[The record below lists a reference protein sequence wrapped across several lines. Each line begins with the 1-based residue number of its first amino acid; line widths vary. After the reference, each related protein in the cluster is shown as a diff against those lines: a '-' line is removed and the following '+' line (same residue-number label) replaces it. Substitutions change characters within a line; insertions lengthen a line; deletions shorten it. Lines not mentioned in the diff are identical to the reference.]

1 MLLFCNFANINHVND
16 ILFSVKYNRRL
27 EKSVP
32 LHYRHFNRSPNSSI
46 GHLEEQKL
54 RAKTESRKSEVLQV
68 MGNMMIQF
76 CKHREI
82 PSFVVS
88 DLVFHYSSYYKKIL
102 AKQNE
107 MNDVEKNTTE
117 YLHEPR

>member
-1 MLLFCNFANINHVND
+1 MLI
-16 ILFSVKYNRRL
+16 Y
-27 EKSVP
+27 
-32 LHYRHFNRSPNSSI
+32 
-46 GHLEEQKL
+46 
-54 RAKTESRKSEVLQV
+54 
-68 MGNMMIQF
+68 F
-76 CKHREI
+76 CKQEEI

>member
-1 MLLFCNFANINHVND
+1 MFQSIT
-16 ILFSVKYNRRL
+16 
-27 EKSVP
+27 
-32 LHYRHFNRSPNSSI
+32 LHYRHLNRSPNSSI

-54 RAKTESRKSEVLQV
+54 RAKTESRKKEALEVV
-68 MGNMMIQF
+68 GNMLIHF
-76 CKHREI
+76 CKHQEM

-117 YLHEPR
+117 YLHEPRYRFPL

>member
-1 MLLFCNFANINHVND
+1 MYVYTLFIH
-16 ILFSVKYNRRL
+16 
-27 EKSVP
+27 
-32 LHYRHFNRSPNSSI
+32 RHLNRSPNSSI
-46 GHLEEQKL
+46 GHLDEQKL
-54 RAKTESRKSEVLQV
+54 RSKTDCRKSEVLQV
-68 MGNMMIQF
+68 VGNLLIQF
-76 CKHREI
+76 CKHEEI

-107 MNDVEKNTTE
+107 MNDKEKNTSE

>member
-1 MLLFCNFANINHVND
+1 MFQSITL
-16 ILFSVKYNRRL
+16 Y
-27 EKSVP
+27 
-32 LHYRHFNRSPNSSI
+32 YRHLNRSPNSSI

-54 RAKTESRKSEVLQV
+54 RAKTEVRKGEVLQV
-68 MGNMMIQF
+68 LGNLLIQF
-76 CKHREI
+76 CKHQEV

-88 DLVFHYSSYYKKIL
+88 DLLFHYSSYYKKIL

-107 MNDVEKNTTE
+107 MNDAEKNTTE